1 MHNIWLVAQ
10 HEFWKNIRKRS
21 FLFAVF
27 GIPLLMVGIF
37 AVVYFVAETADV
49 SGTKIEA
56 MGVVDEAGFLLDSVA
71 LPDGY
76 QLLAAAEEADSA
88 LESGDIDA
96 YFVITENYLR
106 TGRVELYAYGN
117 VGLQVQDDI
126 ERYILENLTA
136 SVAIDAPAELVEDPA
151 TLLIYLENNNRELTQ
166 NGFIGLFMVPMLF
179 AVVLMVALQL
189 SGTSLMS
196 GIVEEKSNHIMEI
209 LITSIRP
216 LELLTGKL
224 LGLGALGLVQLL
236 VWIIIGRI
244 TLLFASGVEF
254 LSAAT
259 LPLDLIVLSLVYFL
273 LTYFLMAGVL
283 AGIGAVMGS
292 EQEARQIAGILWLLI
307 VIPFFFFAQLLS
319 DPDTPLFVGL
329 MFFPFTAGMTFLMRT
344 PFTAV
349 PVIEIVLSLGI
360 LLLTTVLVV
369 WASARV
375 FRWALLLYGQRPG
388 LRTLW
393 RVLRGN
399 ADMGIVPVSNP
410 QKGESA

>member
-1 MHNIWLVAQ
+1 G
-10 HEFWKNIRKRS
+10 E
-21 FLFAVF
+21 
-27 GIPLLMVGIF
+27 
-37 AVVYFVAETADV
+37 
-49 SGTKIEA
+49 
-56 MGVVDEAGFLLDSVA
+56 
-71 LPDGY
+71 
-76 QLLAAAEEADSA
+76 
-88 LESGDIDA
+88 IDA

-106 TGRVELYAYGN
+106 TGRVELYAYGS
-117 VGLQVQDDI
+117 VGLDAQDVI
-126 ERYILENLTA
+126 ESYILDNVAA
-136 SVAIDAPAELVEDPA
+136 SVQIDAPPERIEDPA
-151 TLLIYLENNNRELTQ
+151 DLMIYLENNKRELTE
-166 NGFIGLFMVPMLF
+166 NGFIGLFLVPMIF

-216 LELLTGKL
+216 MELLTGKL
-224 LGLGALGLVQLL
+224 IGLGALGLVQLL
-236 VWIIIGRI
+236 VWIVIGRI
-244 TLLFASGVEF
+244 TLIFASGVEI
-254 LSAAT
+254 LSAVT
-259 LPLDLIVLSLVYFL
+259 LPLDLIILSLVYFL

-329 MFFPFTAGMTFLMRT
+329 MLFPFTSGMTFLIRT
-344 PFTAV
+344 PFTTV
-349 PVIEIVLSLGI
+349 PFIEIALSLGI
-360 LLLTTVLVV
+360 LFLTTVLVV
-369 WASARV
+369 WASAKV
-375 FRWALLLYGQRPG
+375 FRWALLLYGQRPN

-399 ADMGIVPVSNP
+399 PDIGIVPVSTP

>member
-1 MHNIWLVAQ
+1 VHNIWLVAQ

-37 AVVYFVAETADV
+37 AIVFFVSESAEV
-49 SGTKIEA
+49 SGTSIETI
-56 MGVVDEAGFLLDSVA
+56 GVVDEAGILLESVP
-71 LPDGY
+71 LPEGY
-76 QLLAAAEEADSA
+76 EIISPQAAESA

-96 YFVITENYLR
+96 YFVLTENYLR

-117 VGLQVQDDI
+117 VGLEVQGDI
-126 ERYILENLTA
+126 ESYILANVAA
-136 SVAIDAPAELVEDPA
+136 SVQIDAPAELVEDPA
-151 TLLIYLENNNRELTQ
+151 DLLIYLENNNRELTE
-166 NGFIGLFMVPMLF
+166 NGFIGLFMVPMIF

-224 LGLGALGLVQLL
+224 LGLGVLGLVQLL
-236 VWIIIGRI
+236 VWIVIGRVA
-244 TLLFASGVEF
+244 LLFAADVEI
-254 LSAAT
+254 LSAVT
-259 LPLDLIVLSLVYFL
+259 LPFDLIVLSLVYFL

-329 MFFPFTAGMTFLMRT
+329 MLFPFTAGMTFLIRT
-344 PFTAV
+344 PFTSI
-349 PVIEIVLSLGI
+349 PLIEIVLSLGI
-360 LLLTTVLVV
+360 LLLTTVLIA
-369 WASARV
+369 WASAKV
-375 FRWALLLYGQRPG
+375 SRWALLLYGQRPTV
-388 LRTLW
+388 RTLL

-399 ADMGIVPVSNP
+399 PDMGIVPASSSE
-410 QKGESA
+410 KGETA